1 MDKRSLSRTAKYVA
15 LGGVGGTLALAGF
28 CLGGLSLIA
37 LVFTGPPPV
46 AVLLLVFLIL
56 VCGASMWQGFRW
68 AMRARRELRSASRQ
82 EGLPASMTGNMERQ
96 VHEQQHGDTPHVPQ
110 FPLMLASA
118 ASTGASVPAE
128 LSTAQVAGP
137 FLPDR
142 AVPPTPPPQPPAAV
156 AISHLP
162 EASTA
167 ATMCSTSPPPPEAT
181 QFQPALPSAP
191 VYIPAPPTPPVDQR
205 FVEIVP
211 SEEGVGANSRITLSI
226 SHETRNTAF
235 LAEMRRYHRREARPT
250 DHVPFMQYWPTY
262 SAMSREQ
269 QQWFFYWRSLVRKEQ
284 YLPTDLSYIFVHVYE
299 ILNLVEEP
307 DPQHA
312 ADRLWKLW
320 LHYRV
325 QYPKLDRYLAD
336 WGGDLLAV
344 HCGSSAADAWWHRC
358 LAHAIRLPASIV
370 NVMIQHYVDTH
381 TTQDMPYGMWTTL
394 MSYQPRNKFY
404 AEHNRDGRL
413 DRSYDRAILL
423 VEHHVLQ
430 VSGNS
435 LLEQHTTQQLSPVHK
450 PVFVSALMD
459 DGFPRT
465 VTLGIARNY
474 IECRPLTDHL
484 NSVVKHTE
492 NLLRKQVGVARKL
505 SGITLDP
512 VIASVLDA
520 AFSTMATVPS
530 RKTKRRQE
538 EAAPAALPHAPARLN
553 LDLKRVAALH
563 HESAEIGALLTP
575 ETDPE
580 PAGPPKPLYTDLA
593 VMRRLWTQIE
603 PHEQRIITDI
613 YHAQQ
618 SIREGVKDVLP
629 QLAILG
635 AMERINAFATEL
647 LGDELIYQR
656 PDSIFTLAED
666 FLDEL
671 SIVIGE
677 MPPLADA
684 SVVEAQPEANPAP
697 TVIDLVGAGQVDS
710 ELQIPLLLTSG
721 ERTLLQRFLT
731 EHTLSESYIDEIA
744 RTHHSMGNMVL
755 ESLNEKA
762 AEILGFPPIYLDG
775 TDWTLDVEYV
785 DTLRQQLPQEG
796 IQA

>member
-1 MDKRSLSRTAKYVA
+1 MDQRSLSRTAKYVA
-15 LGGVGGTLALAGF
+15 LGIVGATLALAGF

-37 LVFTGPPPV
+37 LVFSGPPPV

-56 VCGASMWQGFRW
+56 VCGVSTWQGVRW
-68 AMRARRELRSASRQ
+68 ATMARGKLRLVPQQ
-82 EGLPASMTGNMERQ
+82 EDPPVSVAGNIEQQ
-96 VHEQQHGDTPHVPQ
+96 VHRRHDADVPQ
-110 FPLMLASA
+110 A
-118 ASTGASVPAE
+118 
-128 LSTAQVAGP
+128 
-137 FLPDR
+137 
-142 AVPPTPPPQPPAAV
+142 PQPPAVPASIAQIGPAV
-156 AISHLP
+156 LAEAPVTQFAGSPLP
-162 EASTA
+162 ESAIPLEQPPQLPVPRATVQLPHSSTA
-167 ATMCSTSPPPPEAT
+167 VTTSSVSLPPPEAS
-181 QFQPALPSAP
+181 QSQPPFPSKP
-191 VYIPAPPTPPVDQR
+191 VYMPPPPASAVNER

-211 SEEGVGANSRITLSI
+211 SETESGAGSGGTFSM
-226 SHETRNTAF
+226 SYEARNTAF

-262 SAMSREQ
+262 SAMSRDQ
-269 QQWFFYWRSLVRKEQ
+269 QQWFYYWRSLVRKEQ

-307 DPQHA
+307 DPQRA

-320 LHYRV
+320 QHYRV
-325 QYPKLDRYLAD
+325 QHPKLDRYFAG

-344 HCGSSAADAWWHRC
+344 HSGSSAAVVWWHRC
-358 LAHAIRLPASIV
+358 LAHAIRLPASIL
-370 NVMIQHYVDTH
+370 NVMIQHYVDAD
-381 TTQDMPYGMWTTL
+381 TTQDMPYGLWTAL

-404 AEHNRDGRL
+404 AEHNRDGGL
-413 DRSYDRAILL
+413 DRSYKRAIRL
-423 VEHHVLQ
+423 VDHHVLQ

-435 LLEQHTTQQLSPVHK
+435 LLEQYSAPQLSTVHK

-459 DGFPRT
+459 DGFPQT
-465 VTLGIARNY
+465 ITLGIARNY
-474 IECRPLTDHL
+474 VECRPLTDHL

-492 NLLRKQVGVARKL
+492 NLLRKQAGVARKL

-512 VIASVLDA
+512 GTASMLEV
-520 AFSTMATVPS
+520 AFSTAATVPPAKS
-530 RKTKRRQE
+530 KRRQE
-538 EAAPAALPHAPARLN
+538 ETAPVVSHHAPARLN

-563 HESAEIGALLTP
+563 HESAEIGALLAP
-575 ETDPE
+575 EADGE
-580 PAGPPKPLYTDLA
+580 PARLPKPLYTDLA
-593 VMRRLWTQIE
+593 VVRRLWTHLEQ
-603 PHEQRIITDI
+603 HEQQIITDI

-618 SIREGVKDVLP
+618 SLREGVTDRLP
-629 QLAILG
+629 QLDIQG
-635 AMERINAFATEL
+635 AMERINALATEL

-656 PDSIFTLAED
+656 SGSTFTLAED

-671 SIVIGE
+671 SIVIEE

-684 SVVEAQPEANPAP
+684 SVIETQPDASPAP
-697 TVIDLVGAGQVDS
+697 AVIGMTDAGQVDS
-710 ELQIPLLLTSG
+710 EPQIPLSLTSA

-731 EHTLSESYIDEIA
+731 EHTLSEPDINEIA
-744 RTHHSMGNMVL
+744 RAHHSMGNMVL
-755 ESLNEKA
+755 ESLNEKT